1 MIFDNIYM
9 SHKVNPKA
17 FRIKEITDWSFRGFY
32 GKKPSAELKIDSKI
46 RDFLKE
52 KLANMAVEKVETEG
66 LREKMNIIITSARPG
81 LIIGRGGGGIEELK
95 KKLESFLK
103 IKDSAS
109 PIKELRIE
117 VKEIKDPWSSASLIA
132 QLIAQQIEKRM
143 PFRRVLKQTLDKIA
157 VYKTIQGA
165 RIELSGRLDR
175 ASIARREWLKK
186 GKLPLQTIRADI
198 DFAKAEAHC
207 SYGAVGIKVWLY
219 KGEKFEK

>member
-1 MIFDNIYM
+1 M

-165 RIELSGRLDR
+165 RIELSGRLDG